1 MSLFYFHL
9 VSDGELVRDHKGKE
23 FSDLV
28 EAYYYVRSLIHK
40 AVMYDIDWEGW
51 SIRITDASDR
61 SILSVLFPQT
71 SHYCSEKDKKDL
83 LDHGTTG

>member
-9 VSDGELVRDHKGKE
+9 VSDGEFIRDHRGKE

-28 EAYYYVRSLIHK
+28 EAYYHVRSLIHK
-40 AVMYDIDWEGW
+40 AVTYDIDWRGW

-61 SILSVLFPQT
+61 SILTVLFPQT
-71 SHYCSEKDKKDL
+71 SHYYSEKEP
-83 LDHGTTG
+83 LDHGAAG